1 MLPFMKHLYFYLL
14 LHLYTVKWKIGKKS
28 IYNDY
33 NLQISD
39 FSVRSRIKIPIN
51 VVRTNKLLIRY
62 KKSQEITNDEQI
74 ESFEFSVYKD
84 KIV

>member
-1 MLPFMKHLYFYLL
+1 MIIICKF
-14 LHLYTVKWKIGKKS
+14 
-28 IYNDY
+28 
-33 NLQISD
+33 QISV
-39 FSVRSRIKIPIN
+39 SVLELRFPIN

>member
-1 MLPFMKHLYFYLL
+1 MLPFMKDIYFYLL
-14 LHLYTVKWKIGKKS
+14 LHLYTIKWKIRKKS

-39 FSVRSRIKIPIN
+39 FSFRSRIIPIN

-74 ESFEFSVYKD
+74 ESFEVSVYKH

>member
-1 MLPFMKHLYFYLL
+1 MLPFMKDIYFYLL

-33 NLQISD
+33 DLQISD
-39 FSVRSRIKIPIN
+39 FSVRCRIIPIN